1 MKLCAESDGLR
12 GRVLCLVS
20 AATVAL
26 LGGAC
31 TFYTSCPTDNGAPN
45 QNDAGKGGS
54 SPTAGSGSMG
64 GSSSGSGGSN
74 DGGMDTEPDPTGEFV
89 DATGNLVEVATDAM
103 DLSLL
108 TSVAGS
114 ERIIVGMGMSGVWAS
129 DDAGATWSPLGS
141 GDGSDTVNSR
151 PTHITF
157 DPEHADVFWLSGIY
171 GSGAFRTD
179 DAGTTLKW
187 LGDLSYS
194 DLLSVDFTDPDRQL
208 MVAGGHEMSN
218 LLWLSTNG
226 GESWTDIGDRLPDN
240 SGFATLPLVID
251 SKNLLVGS
259 CGGGPGTC
267 GVFRSDDAG
276 NTWTVVSDKGPYQ
289 APLWASDGTIYWSLD
304 GGGMIVSED
313 EGKTWS
319 ETSPG
324 PAKPYSDALVELPD
338 GRILTLGRDFP
349 LVTSD
354 RGKSWTKVGGKLP
367 YRAEN
372 CGTYGV
378 TYSVALKTL
387 FVNHNDCTGHLSE
400 DALWSLP
407 FDWET
412 D

>member
-1 MKLCAESDGLR
+1 VKLRAESDGLR

-31 TFYTSCPTDNGAPN
+31 TFYTSCPTDNGAAD
-45 QNDAGKGGS
+45 QNDAGKAGS
-54 SPTAGSGSMG
+54 SSTAGSSSMG
-64 GSSSGSGGSN
+64 GSNNGGGSSN
-74 DGGMDTEPDPTGEFV
+74 DGGMDMGPDPTGEFV
-89 DATGNLVEVATDAM
+89 DATGNLVEMATDAM

-129 DDAGATWSPLGS
+129 DDAGATWSQLGS

-157 DPEHADVFWLSGIY
+157 DPERADVFWLSGIY

-179 DAGTTLKW
+179 DAGTTFKW
-187 LGDLSYS
+187 LGGLSYS

-251 SKNLLVGS
+251 SKNILVGS
-259 CGGGPGTC
+259 CGGGAGTC

-276 NTWTVVSDKGPYQ
+276 DTWSVVSDKGPYQ

-367 YRAEN
+367 FRAEN
-372 CGTYGV
+372 CGTYGL

>member
-1 MKLCAESDGLR
+1 MKLCAESALLR
-12 GRVLCLVS
+12 GRVLCVIS
-20 AATVAL
+20 AATLAL
-26 LGGAC
+26 LSGAC

-45 QNDAGKGGS
+45 PDPGKGGS
-54 SPTAGSGSMG
+54 SSAGNGSMG
-64 GSSSGSGGSN
+64 GSGNNGGSQSE
-74 DGGMDTEPDPTGEFV
+74 GGMDMGPDPTGEFV

-114 ERIIVGMGMSGVWAS
+114 ERIIVGMGMSGLWAS
-129 DDAGATWSPLGS
+129 DDAGATWSQLGT
-141 GDGSDTVNSR
+141 GDASDTINSR

-157 DPEHADVFWLSGIY
+157 DPEHADTYWLSGIY

-179 DAGTTLKW
+179 DAGETFEW

-208 MVAGGHEMSN
+208 ILAGGHEMRDT
-218 LLWLSTNG
+218 LWISTNG
-226 GESWTDIGDRLPDN
+226 GAAWSNIGDRLPTDD

-267 GVFRSDDAG
+267 GIFRSDDAG
-276 NTWTVVSDKGPYQ
+276 DSWAVVSDMGPYQ
-289 APLWASDGTIYWSLD
+289 APLLASDGTIYWSLD
-304 GGGMIVSED
+304 GDGMILSED

-324 PAKPYSDALVELPD
+324 PVKPYSDALVELPD

-354 RGKSWTKVGGKLP
+354 KGQTWTKVGGKLP

-372 CGTYGV
+372 CGTYGIM
-378 TYSVALKTL
+378 YSVALKTL
-387 FVNHNDCTGHLSE
+387 FVNHNDCTGRLSE
-400 DALWSLP
+400 GALWSLP